1 MVKAR
6 IRHIALIFTL
16 LILGGITNEALA
28 DVTYII
34 LTKEFNVRNAAN
46 TDNYWPNIRLEA
58 LRYTS
63 TGTTVYLPDEFRSP
77 LAKNF
82 KYWRTP
88 TVNPNTKLYDD
99 TGTSPKVLQTKYDI
113 YTAVADELTEN
124 NSVPDGVTTIYVTY
138 DYDEDNT
145 ILKLDG
151 AHKYNITLNSGNK
164 LRYLCFNKNRNN
176 RPAAALATTVS
187 AEDLISDDFVQNVNG
202 FDGTKMVHYQFYLCG
217 EDPYNITIM
226 SAYEGDETYNEKLAV
241 EGTAY
246 KKPYKG
252 STIFAKLQNNN
263 NNDGTANM
271 WLSPDAHRHYNSTTD
286 ATSYNSWEGF
296 YRSDMNPIFNAVAV
310 LPKGSGYF
318 FVASKLNQ
326 NGTIYQPNASGYY
339 ATLSDDGKNPRMLF
353 KAIDVAIPM
362 EPDPVKTYTFNVKT
376 SFGNIISAT
385 AEWSDAYVDAE
396 ITTSHI
402 PESLR
407 RKYCSYV
414 GFYKDAAL
422 TQAITKFSDVP
433 ADGNIYVKYE
443 VSGAPFTAISPSASY
458 TTATWYELTD
468 AGSDQ
473 SSGKKL
479 KYDGSANFKNNGANA
494 VYDKLSEFAFVG
506 DPYELRVLYR
516 KGTEDN
522 SANRYVGGSST
533 LGVSSSEYVSN
544 NSNIT
549 YGIVYGKSYS
559 YEIENLATGTKTITF
574 NVSGLK
580 GDKKIKVTTGG
591 TDASQ
596 IASISPDH
604 STATAESSTTQTYT
618 VTIDANNGV
627 AKNMTITIQEYDTD
641 GTTPLGTASVITINQ
656 STGDYLWGWEIPADD
671 TDGSFLL
678 RQYDSSS
685 GTSKYWQWTTGS
697 AGNNITI
704 TTTSTRVKV
713 MELPKFT
720 YTYNVVDLAGNIA
733 IKAAVVQ
740 PIFTPIS
747 GYASIPADIRSPFL
761 ADETVTYYSSYSD
774 INGDG
779 KTDRRDWHY
788 AYSEE
793 VYTLSEQPMLTET
806 SATGNADIYVSYTTL
821 NLTSK
826 TIQLKY
832 TEEFNVK
839 LNGEYIYWDSETN
852 KILSKS
858 LAANADELATSAYLW
873 HLRGRDPYSMRIDNK
888 GYSENQF
895 TNPSDP
901 GTTGY
906 FYNPVGDGTY
916 TNGGSPE
923 TIANG
928 MFVRVKDGTWGN
940 DKELEFVNNR
950 GNASRFV
957 AMMGGYA
964 GVYEVLAAT
973 GTTALYHIGRVS
985 TAEAETKIYSTDTE
999 HGGYAHGADQLRFE
1013 LAGRTVITYT
1023 LIDKAKNELFTV
1035 TSTNPRLALPS
1046 EYQSPLVDTYYY
1058 YPTKAKALTDNH
1070 TNNINEITND
1080 TKEDNT
1086 TPGDDHVW
1094 VTYTVNDHV
1103 KFNTASNTKNN
1114 PYLLR
1119 FHNGKSYRL
1128 EDGNDKLTS
1137 YTDESSKIKAI
1148 YPYCN
1153 GDGNLNIYGQA
1164 MRDEQMNGGTS
1175 TRSRWQWFF
1184 ESANSD
1190 PYHVKIHS
1198 NNQITTPLGK
1208 DYTYFMTKAVH
1219 FNRASAGTYAV
1230 VTGATLPGVS
1240 DPATEYMILGTT
1252 GKYRLVTTYKVDCNN
1267 DGDINDDVDVR
1278 HTVTSFEQYWKT
1290 YNMVKQC
1297 VLGIDV
1303 NDDENYKDFFSENP
1317 EDYIMPSG
1325 LWSALKTKL
1334 GSGSGNLD
1342 INDSGDLNYVDGCS
1356 WHSYTAVA
1364 YAVRWNGYN
1373 TATTKSKVVEKLEHW
1388 FQTFDMG
1395 DGTFEIEEGFIPP
1408 VLVLLDRH
1416 GWEIMRKPIPMGSSD
1431 VEAEAK
1437 LEALKAF
1444 DSPMVKEY
1452 KFSKAATKASGCH
1465 KYTLKSSDDIGFTST
1480 SLGKL
1485 PPYVSGRDL
1494 FVTYTVKEEYARSYQ
1509 PDLKIASKFIVLQN
1523 HQFASDDNSGTS
1535 IDVTPAPSPLSDEII
1550 ADAGKEEA
1558 SKTFKQ
1564 GCLWYIQPNSDIDTE
1579 MGYPSTN
1586 DPPSYTDDDNGFDP
1600 YNVQLKNVST
1610 SKFFTIDMK
1619 KSILSGGVYT
1629 GDYDGGSLNVTLA
1642 TANDS
1647 PIESEE
1653 SYDHSTLKMT
1663 NQTFMAVKD
1672 VNGNMQLMPRFDHS
1686 HRINAFATLAD
1697 PSTHAAA
1704 EVDDVSPGE
1713 QTTFMVRPQVFNYK
1727 VIDNL
1732 GEVALCYQTGGE
1744 FYPSMP
1750 EHFKS
1755 PLATG
1760 FKFYFGNA
1768 VYTTAES
1775 TAEAWETALGS
1786 YKKTATSSGD
1796 MNGQIRDITAIGDY
1810 YFKVG
1815 SDTYTYTKV
1824 TVTNANTTSSSNG
1837 IYDDVK
1843 EGRDISGREITSS
1856 FAEAGVQTDADIFI
1870 RYDYNDTYDTDHQN
1884 ILQGQWLT
1892 MSLGENDVQATG
1904 TLSTA
1909 DGTGVCLY
1917 TGTKNAAEHKW
1928 QWKFLQSPMAPS
1940 SELYVAPDPYRVII
1954 SNREANYEAD
1964 PTASSPSKMATAIKI
1979 SDKNRF
1985 VILSHPS
1992 GDYALCAAGDGL
2004 TYSFLNGGSMTTP
2017 DAGTPKAASVDSEGS
2032 FTKTTN
2038 TISAGARIIF
2048 TEDVPH
2054 TYTYYIINNSSKLA
2068 ASDTQDN
2075 ATALSN
2081 EFKPVVPYNIQSPL
2095 INNDDYKFYA
2105 TAKINDNSTPAY
2117 PSDDTYTIDSDVER
2131 FIIDNLYGLFDDVVY
2146 VRYPAFSRDNTPYMV
2161 PNARNA
2167 TSLAPASVEVGSGSN
2182 EVAIDINGQLPYNI
2196 IWLSDNMMTSDG
2208 STISDGGCHELSG
2221 LTADKWHFT
2230 GSDPYAIKIKHDSG
2244 DKYVDG
2250 TSSLVDA
2257 GFAKSY
2263 MFLKREGYD
2272 YGVLAE
2278 TGNQSTM
2285 LTFSGS
2291 PATLTTTTSSPVKFI
2306 PFALSVHNLIYHLV
2320 IAKSCANQASPNTGE
2335 YIDIPYRTGDE
2346 DMYQTS
2352 GAWEGQVRRIYGSTQ
2367 RDLTST
2373 TTVTGDI
2380 YQLGETIYFQG
2391 ETTTGMTYC
2400 YDAGKVSLGD
2410 VLEVPSA
2417 LKRPNCRYY
2426 YYVQDI
2432 YDNYNEE
2439 YNASTGASMGGI
2451 DKRCETLN
2459 MTLNNKYKGL
2469 KMDDETPKLMSKSDL
2484 IGKTVVI
2491 NVTYSFDSGLPTNA
2505 GDGFVTDVTQNLWYT
2520 FETNEATPYLAH
2532 YTNAWGLQAMPGR
2545 DTRFTND
2552 YLWLPLGDPY
2562 GFKMYNRYIKKNSSK
2577 TGDDDTRM
2585 MTTESIG
2592 EDVNLK
2598 MLKPVDST
2606 PGEGEVLKG
2615 NEVYELLASNTAGYF
2630 RVHPVINNSGT
2641 QYFIRKAPTD
2651 NYAKLSTTATEWT
2664 FGLTPDLIQPYI
2676 DRIDYVGGL
2685 KSEVANSTDFGG
2697 DKHINVK
2704 ELTEALKNG
2713 TATAAQLMEL
2723 QSVVYDVNN
2732 IVEFESGYYRL
2743 HNQPGVSGINPVRY
2757 ASGYLHDIEK
2767 TQEVGFFQKTATNAS
2782 DVESKSNTLR
2792 NIGDYY
2798 FKVNDGTSYEKV
2810 TVTVAYDGE
2819 TNATHNASSHVA
2831 STEAAWLAAGGMPMH
2846 FYSKVGVTGTFA
2858 GDTNPLGSG
2867 NFTESYATRGEIPVP
2882 ATEYDPSSIFYMSGS
2897 VSTNKTI
2904 STTTMS
2910 TQGMNVN
2917 QNRMTTGAAQTFTM
2931 MDLGGA
2937 VFLIHDGSA
2946 PATRMYLNFDQT
2958 SNKYDIK
2965 YYHESPTDDAKW
2977 CLEPANTQGLKI
2989 ETHSGGDGYYYSTF
3003 CAPYDVTLPADD
3015 GSKTYNAYVCT
3026 AWDTEIIHPNKLP
3039 ACTVNEINYTE
3050 GKFVPAGTPVI
3061 IRTTDTSG
3069 NIKVTLPGTAS
3080 SAESCVFTGKYLE
3093 QLLAD
3098 PITAEDKVYTFGLP
3112 ITGYDLTIDAAE
3124 GFTNGEINNVVEG
3137 VHAYTGVG
3145 FYLNA
3150 TPNKEKNALSGEWT
3164 PNNRYVL
3171 HNKIYYRASS
3181 DPGAPAMTRGI
3192 DFIPVIFD
3200 DEKSIDDKE
3209 LMPDGSRQMTGDN
3222 CIYDLQG
3229 RKVVTMEQVQEGTW
3243 QGRLAPGIYILNGR
3257 KFQVR

>member
-1 MVKAR
+1 MEINTTMLTLK
-6 IRHIALIFTL
+6 RHIALILTL
-16 LILGGITNEALA
+16 LLLGGMANEAWA

-34 LTKEFNVRNAAN
+34 LTKPFSVKKAN
-46 TDNYWPNIRLEA
+46 GDAWSERTNIRLEA

-63 TGTTVYLPDEFRSP
+63 PGTTVYLPDAFRSP

-82 KYWRTP
+82 QYWRTP
-88 TVNPNTKLYDD
+88 TVTLNTKFYDD
-99 TGTSPKVLQTKYDI
+99 TDTSPKVLQTRYDI
-113 YTAVADELTEN
+113 YTAVADPLTEN
-124 NSVPDGVTTIYVTY
+124 DPVPDGVTTIYVTY

-151 AHKYNITLNSGNK
+151 EHKYNITLNSGNK

-176 RPAAALATTVS
+176 RPAAALASTVS
-187 AEDLISDDFVQNVNG
+187 ATDLISDDFVQNVNG

-226 SAYEGDETYNEKLAV
+226 TAYEGDGTYTETLAV
-241 EGTAY
+241 EKTAY
-246 KKPYKG
+246 KKPYRG

-271 WLSPDAHRHYNSTTD
+271 WLSPDAHRHYKSTTD
-286 ATSYNSWEGF
+286 ATVYDSWEGF
-296 YRSDMNPIFNAVAV
+296 YKSDMNPIFNAVAV
-310 LPKGSGYF
+310 LPKGTGYI

-362 EPDPVKTYTFNVKT
+362 EPDPITTYTFNVKT
-376 SFGNIISAT
+376 SFGNTISAT
-385 AEWSDAYVDAE
+385 AEWSDAYKDTE
-396 ITTSHI
+396 ITTSHM
-402 PESLR
+402 PENLK

-422 TQAITKFSDVP
+422 SQKITKFSDVP

-443 VSGAPFTAISPSASY
+443 VTGAPFTTISPSAGY

-468 AGSDQ
+468 AGSTQ
-473 SSGKKL
+473 ASGKKL
-479 KYDGSANFKNNGANA
+479 KWDSENTVFKNNGANA
-494 VYDKLSEFAFVG
+494 AYDKLSEFAFVG

-522 SANRYVGGSST
+522 SAKRYVGAST
-533 LGVSSSEYVSN
+533 VSAGTAFTVS
-544 NSNIT
+544 
-549 YGIVYGKSYS
+549 
-559 YEIENLATGTKTITF
+559 A
-574 NVSGLK
+574 
-580 GDKKIKVTTGG
+580 
-591 TDASQ
+591 
-596 IASISPDH
+596 
-604 STATAESSTTQTYT
+604 TAT
-618 VTIDANNGV
+618 
-627 AKNMTITIQEYDTD
+627 D
-641 GTTPLGTASVITINQ
+641 GYI
-656 STGDYLWGWEIPADD
+656 WEIPNDN

-678 RQYDSSS
+678 RQYGSSAS
-685 GTSKYWQWTTGS
+685 TPMYWQWTTGS

-704 TTTSTRVKV
+704 NTTNTRVKV
-713 MELPKFT
+713 MELPTFT
-720 YTYNVVDLAGNIA
+720 YTYNIVDLAGNIA
-733 IKAAVVQ
+733 IKATAEQ
-740 PIFTPIS
+740 TIFTPIS
-747 GYASIPADIRSPFL
+747 GYASIPSSVRSPFL
-761 ADETVTYYSSYSD
+761 ADETITYYDSYTD
-774 INGDG
+774 RNLDG
-779 KTDRRDWHY
+779 KINRLDWHNND
-788 AYSEE
+788 SEP
-793 VYTLSEQPMLTET
+793 SEQTAITET
-806 SATGNADIYVSYTTL
+806 PATEDADIYVSYTTTH
-821 NLTSK
+821 LTEK
-826 TIQLKY
+826 TIKLLY

-839 LNGEYIYWDSETN
+839 LNGEYIYWNSESGDDQN
-852 KILSKS
+852 KILSS
-858 LAANADELATSAYLW
+858 NLAANADELATSAYLW
-873 HLRGRDPYSMRIDNK
+873 HLRGRDPYAMRIDNK
-888 GYSENQF
+888 GYSEQQF
-895 TNPSDP
+895 GNPIST
-901 GTTGY
+901 TTGN
-906 FYNPVGDGTY
+906 FYNPNGTGALTGD
-916 TNGGSPE
+916 SPE

-928 MFVRVKDGTWGN
+928 MFVRVKDGIWGN
-940 DKELEFVNNR
+940 DKALEFVNTR
-950 GNASRFV
+950 DDASRFI

-985 TAEAETKIYSTDTE
+985 TTGAETKIYSNAT
-999 HGGYAHGADQLRFE
+999 YAHGSDQLRFE
-1013 LAGRTVITYT
+1013 LTGSTPTTYT

-1035 TSTNPRLALPS
+1035 TSKNPRLALPP

-1058 YPTKAKALTDNH
+1058 YPTKAKAITDNH

-1080 TKEDNT
+1080 TNESDGTPADN
-1086 TPGDDHVW
+1086 HVY
-1094 VTYTVNDHV
+1094 VTYTVNDNV
-1103 KFNTASNTKNN
+1103 KFNTNSSSKNN

-1119 FHNGKSYRL
+1119 FHNGKSYHL
-1128 EDGNDKLTS
+1128 EDGNDKLT
-1137 YTDESSKIKAI
+1137 TGDKIKAM

-1153 GDGNLNIYGQA
+1153 GDGNLNVYGED
-1164 MRDEQMNGGTS
+1164 MRDEQMEGGTS

-1208 DYTYFMTKAVH
+1208 DYTYLHTYAVH
-1219 FNRASAGTYAV
+1219 FNQDAAAGTTHI
-1230 VTGATLPGVS
+1230 VTGSTLPGVWK
-1240 DPATEYMILGTT
+1240 PATEYMVLGTA
-1252 GKYRLVTTYKVDCNN
+1252 GNYKLLTTDAVPIDLND
-1267 DGDINDDVDVR
+1267 DGDTEDEGESAGER
-1278 HTVTSFEQYWKT
+1278 QYVTSFEQYWKT
-1290 YNMVKQC
+1290 YNMLKQHL
-1297 VLGIDV
+1297 LGLEE
-1303 NDDENYKDFFSENP
+1303 DEFSEDP
-1317 EDYIMPSG
+1317 STFEMPG
-1325 LWSALKTKL
+1325 EKWPDLKTALTAK
-1334 GSGSGNLD
+1334 GV
-1342 INDSGDLNYVDGCS
+1342 NDSGDLNYVDGCS
-1356 WHSYTAVA
+1356 WHSYSIVA
-1364 YAVRWNGYN
+1364 SAVRWNGYN
-1373 TATTKSKVVEKLEHW
+1373 DKGKHNTKLVEELEHW
-1388 FQTFDMG
+1388 FQSFDMG
-1395 DGTFEIEEGFIPP
+1395 DGTFAIENGDIPP

-1431 VEAEAK
+1431 AEAETK
-1437 LEALKAF
+1437 LDALKVF

-1452 KFSKAATKASGCH
+1452 KFYSNATKASGCH
-1465 KYTLKSSDDIGFTST
+1465 KYSLRLNDDGSERDPIGFTST
-1480 SLGKL
+1480 SLGTL
-1485 PPYVSGRDL
+1485 PAYKSGRDL
-1494 FVTYTVKEEYARSYQ
+1494 FVTYTVKEEYDKSYTYNYE
-1509 PDLKIASKFIVLQN
+1509 DEAASTASAFIVLQN
-1523 HQFASDDNSGTS
+1523 HQYAKDASSTL
-1535 IDVTPAPSPLSDEII
+1535 TPTAAPSNISNEII
-1550 ADAGKEEA
+1550 SDAAKEEA

-1564 GCLWYIQPNSDIDTE
+1564 ECLWYIQPNLDIDDE
-1579 MGYPSTN
+1579 MGIPWAATPGNAAEPFTKEETREAYKDKT
-1586 DPPSYTDDDNGFDP
+1586 GFDP
-1600 YNVQLKNVST
+1600 YNLQLKNVST
-1610 SKFFTIDMK
+1610 GKFFTIDMK
-1619 KSILSGGVYT
+1619 ESILSGGVYT
-1629 GDYDGGSLNVTLA
+1629 GNYDDHTLNVSLA
-1642 TANDS
+1642 DKNTTPVVSVDK
-1647 PIESEE
+1647 E
-1653 SYDHSTLKMT
+1653 SYDHTKLKMT
-1663 NQTFMAVKD
+1663 NQTFMAVQD
-1672 VNGNMQLMPRFDHS
+1672 ANGNMQLMPRFDQS
-1686 HRINAFATLAD
+1686 HRINAFTTLAT
-1697 PSTHAAA
+1697 PLTHAVA
-1704 EVDDVSPGE
+1704 EVDDDSPGA
-1713 QTTFMVRPQVFNYK
+1713 QTTFMVRPQVFDYK
-1727 VIDNL
+1727 VIDNQ
-1732 GEVALCYQTGGE
+1732 GNVALRYKTGGE

-1755 PLATG
+1755 PLADN
-1760 FKFYFGNA
+1760 FKFY
-1768 VYTTAES
+1768 
-1775 TAEAWETALGS
+1775 
-1786 YKKTATSSGD
+1786 KTLTDGVA
-1796 MNGQIRDITAIGDY
+1796 
-1810 YFKVG
+1810 
-1815 SDTYTYTKV
+1815 SD
-1824 TVTNANTTSSSNG
+1824 
-1837 IYDDVK
+1837 
-1843 EGRDISGREITSS
+1843 EITSS
-1856 FAEAGVQTDADIFI
+1856 FAAAGITEDNADVYI

-1892 MSLGENDVQATG
+1892 MSLGGKDVQATG
-1904 TLSTA
+1904 ELSTD
-1909 DGTGVCLY
+1909 DGTGVSLY
-1917 TGTKNAAEHKW
+1917 TGTKDVSVNKW

-1954 SNREANYEAD
+1954 SNREANNDD
-1964 PTASSPSKMATAIKI
+1964 PTASPSKMATAIKVGSNDI
-1979 SDKNRF
+1979 F

-1992 GDYALCAAGDGL
+1992 GDYALCAAGDDL
-2004 TYSFLNGGSMTTP
+2004 TYSFLNGGSMTAS
-2017 DAGTPKAASVDSEGS
+2017 DAGTPVAASVESEGS
-2032 FTKTTN
+2032 FTKTSN
-2038 TISAGARIIF
+2038 TISADARIIF
-2048 TEDVPH
+2048 TEDVTH
-2054 TYTYYIINNSSKLA
+2054 TYTYYIINNSNKLA
-2068 ASDTQDN
+2068 ASETQDN

-2081 EFKPVVPYNIQSPL
+2081 EFKPVVPYDIQSPL
-2095 INNDDYKFYA
+2095 INNDDYLFYA
-2105 TAKINDNSTPAY
+2105 TAKINNNSTPED
-2117 PSDDTYTIDSDVER
+2117 PSDDTYTIDSDVEK
-2131 FIIDNLYGLFDDVVY
+2131 FIIDNLYGLFDDKIY
-2146 VRYPAFSRDNTPYMV
+2146 VRYPEFKRENTPYMV
-2161 PNARNA
+2161 PNARNDSSPVA
-2167 TSLAPASVEVGSGSN
+2167 VDSGSN
-2182 EVAIDINGQLPYNI
+2182 DVAIDINGNLPYNI
-2196 IWLSDNMMTSDG
+2196 IWLDDNMMRSTDG
-2208 STISDGGCHELSG
+2208 TNITDGGDNSYNLSG
-2221 LTADKWHFT
+2221 ETADKWHFT
-2230 GSDPYAIKIKHDSG
+2230 GNDPYAIKIKHDSG
-2244 DKYVDG
+2244 EMYVDG
-2250 TSSLVDA
+2250 DGSLNA
-2257 GFAKSY
+2257 TAKNY
-2263 MFLKREGYD
+2263 MLLKKDGYD
-2272 YGVLAE
+2272 YGVFAE
-2278 TGNQSTM
+2278 TGNQANM

-2291 PATLTTTTSSPVKFI
+2291 PKTLATTTSDPAKFI
-2306 PFALSVHNLIYHLV
+2306 PFALSVHHLIYHLT
-2320 IAKSCANQASPNTGE
+2320 IAKSCANHASPNTGE
-2335 YIDIPYRTGDE
+2335 SVDIPYRTGNE
-2346 DMYQTS
+2346 ETYQTS
-2352 GAWEGQVRRIYGSTQ
+2352 GAWEGQVTTIYGSTQ
-2367 RDLTST
+2367 RDLSST
-2373 TTVTGDI
+2373 TNVTGDT
-2380 YQLGETIYFQG
+2380 YQLGETIYFQDAS
-2391 ETTTGMTYC
+2391 TTEGKTYC

-2432 YDNYNEE
+2432 YDNYNEV
-2439 YNASTGASMGGI
+2439 YNASTGESTGGT

-2459 MTLNNKYKGL
+2459 TTLNNKYKGL
-2469 KMDDETPKLMSKSDL
+2469 KMDDETPVFIKKSDL
-2484 IGKTVVI
+2484 IGKTVVVNI
-2491 NVTYSFDSGLPTNA
+2491 TYSFDTGLPTNA
-2505 GDGFVTDVTQNLWYT
+2505 GDGFVTDVNQNTWYT

-2562 GFKMYNRYIKKNSSK
+2562 GFKMYNRYIKKNSLT
-2577 TGDDDTRM
+2577 TGDDNTRM

-2704 ELTEALKNG
+2704 ELIEALKNG

-2723 QSVVYDVNN
+2723 QSIVYDVNN

-2958 SNKYDIK
+2958 TDKYDLK

-2977 CLEPANTQGLKI
+2977 CIEPANKQGLLI

-3003 CAPYDVTLPADD
+3003 CAPYDVTLPTDA
-3015 GSKTYNAYVCT
+3015 GGMTYNAYVCT
-3026 AWDTEIIHPNKLP
+3026 AWNTENIHP
-3039 ACTVNEINYTE
+3039 TSI
-3050 GKFVPAGTPVI
+3050 GKTITAGTPAI

-3112 ITGYDLTIDAAE
+3112 ITGYNLTIEAAG
-3124 GFTNGEINNVVEG
+3124 GFTNGEVNNVLEG
-3137 VHAYTGVG
+3137 SEPAYTGVG

-3150 TPNKEKNALSGEWT
+3150 TKNKEKSATSGEWT

-3171 HNKIYYRASS
+3171 HNKAYYRAPAS
-3181 DPGAPAMTRGI
+3181 PPAPQLEGVQ
-3192 DFIPVIFD
+3192 FVPVIFD
-3200 DEKSIDDKE
+3200 GEEPGEEE
-3209 LMPDGSRQMTGDN
+3209 LQPDGSMQVVGDG

-3229 RKVVTMEQVQEGTW
+3229 RKVATQQEVQDGTW
-3243 QGRLAPGIYILNGR
+3243 RERLAPGIYILNGK
-3257 KFQVR
+3257 KFKK

>member
-1 MVKAR
+1 MLTLK
-6 IRHIALIFTL
+6 RHIALILTL
-16 LILGGITNEALA
+16 LLLGGMANEAWA

-34 LTKEFNVRNAAN
+34 LTKPFNVKRADGTEWYRENV
-46 TDNYWPNIRLEA
+46 RLEA

-63 TGTTVYLPDEFRSP
+63 PGTTVYLPDAFRSP

-82 KYWRTP
+82 RYWRTP
-88 TVNPNTKLYDD
+88 TITSNTKFYDD
-99 TGTSPKVLQTKYDI
+99 TGTSPKVLQTRYDI
-113 YTAVADELTEN
+113 YTAVADPLTEN
-124 NSVPDGVTTIYVTY
+124 DPVPDGVTTIYVTY

-151 AHKYNITLNSGNK
+151 AHKYNIALSSGSSM
-164 LRYLCFNKNRNN
+164 RYLCFNKNRNN

-187 AEDLISDDFVQNVNG
+187 AEDLISDDFVSNVNG
-202 FDGTKMVHYQFYLCG
+202 FDGTKSVHYQFYLCG
-217 EDPYNITIM
+217 EDPYNITIKT
-226 SAYEGDETYNEKLAV
+226 AYEGNLTYNEEIGAEKDQDKK
-241 EGTAY
+241 Y
-246 KKPYKG
+246 KKPFKG
-252 STIFAKLQNNN
+252 STIFAKLQSNN

-271 WLSPDAHRHYNSTTD
+271 WLAPDAHRHYNSKTD
-286 ATSYNSWEGF
+286 ENSYDAWEGF
-296 YRSDMNPIFNAVAV
+296 YRSDMDPIFNAVAV
-310 LPKGSGYF
+310 LPKGTGYF

-326 NGTIYQPNASGYY
+326 NGKIYQPNASGYY
-339 ATLSDDGKNPRMLF
+339 ATLTADGKNPRMIF

-362 EPDPVKTYTFNVKT
+362 EPDPITTYTFNVKT
-376 SFGNIISAT
+376 SFGNTISAT
-385 AEWSDAYVDAE
+385 AEWSDAYKDTE
-396 ITTSHI
+396 ITTSHM
-402 PESLR
+402 PENLK

-422 TQAITKFSDVP
+422 SQKITKFSDVP

-443 VSGAPFTAISPSASY
+443 VTGAPFTTISPSAGY

-468 AGSDQ
+468 AGSTQ
-473 SSGKKL
+473 ASGKKL
-479 KYDGSANFKNNGANA
+479 KWDSENTVFKNNGANA
-494 VYDKLSEFAFVG
+494 AYDKLSEFAFVG

-516 KGTEDN
+516 DATET
-522 SANRYVGGSST
+522 AKAKRYVSGT
-533 LGVSSSEYVSN
+533 TNLGVSASDYSTGSTDL
-544 NSNIT
+544 T
-549 YGIVYGKSYS
+549 YGTSYT
-559 YEIENLATGTKTITF
+559 YNTENLASGKKTITF
-574 NVSGLK
+574 KISGLT
-580 GDKKIKVTTGG
+580 GDKKIKVMKGG
-591 TDASQ
+591 TDGEAQ
-596 IASISPDH
+596 VD
-604 STATAESSTTQTYT
+604 SSTPTLNT
-618 VTIDANNGV
+618 VTDEKSTTETITVTLNANAGV
-627 AKNMTITIQEYDTD
+627 AKTMTITIQEYDTD
-641 GTTPLGTASVITINQ
+641 GETTIGTSTVVTINQ
-656 STGDYLWGWEIPADD
+656 AAEAWSWDIPDD
-671 TDGSFLL
+671 NTDGSFEL
-678 RQYDSSS
+678 RQFGTDSKS
-685 GTSKYWQWTTGS
+685 TTERFWQWTTGS

-747 GYASIPADIRSPFL
+747 GYASIPSSVRSPFL
-761 ADETVTYYSSYSD
+761 ADETITYYDSYTD
-774 INGDG
+774 RNLDG
-779 KTDRRDWHY
+779 KINRLDWHNDD
-788 AYSEE
+788 SGP
-793 VYTLSEQPMLTET
+793 SEQTAITET
-806 SATGNADIYVSYTTL
+806 PATEDADIYVSYTTTH
-821 NLTSK
+821 LTEK
-826 TIQLKY
+826 TIKLLY

-839 LNGEYIYWDSETN
+839 LNGEYIYWNSESGSDQN
-852 KILSKS
+852 KILSKN
-858 LAANADELATSAYLW
+858 LAANAGELATSAYLW

-895 TNPSDP
+895 GNPITT
-901 GTTGY
+901 TTGN
-906 FYNPVGDGTY
+906 FYDP
-916 TNGGSPE
+916 NGSGALTSGSPE

-928 MFVRVKDGTWGN
+928 MFVRVEDGTWEDNKALG
-940 DKELEFVNNR
+940 FVNNR
-950 GNASRFV
+950 DNGSRFI
-957 AMMGGYA
+957 AMMGGYT

-973 GTTALYHIGRVS
+973 GTTELYHIGRVS
-985 TAEAETKIYSTDTE
+985 TTGAETKIYSTDTE

-1013 LAGRTVITYT
+1013 LTGSTVTTYT

-1035 TSTNPRLALPS
+1035 ESKNPRLALPP

-1058 YPTKAKALTDNH
+1058 YPTKAKAITDNH
-1070 TNNINEITND
+1070 SDNINEITND
-1080 TKEDNT
+1080 TDESGGTPADN
-1086 TPGDDHVW
+1086 HVW
-1094 VTYTVNDHV
+1094 VTYTINDNV
-1103 KFNTASNTKNN
+1103 KFNTNSSSKNN

-1119 FHNGKSYRL
+1119 FHNGKSYHL
-1128 EDGNDKLTS
+1128 EDGNDKLT
-1137 YTDESSKIKAI
+1137 TGDKIKAM

-1153 GDGNLNIYGQA
+1153 GDGNLNVYGED
-1164 MRDEQMNGGTS
+1164 MRDEQMEGGTS

-1208 DYTYFMTKAVH
+1208 DYTYLHTYAVH
-1219 FNRASAGTYAV
+1219 FNQDAAAGTTHI
-1230 VTGATLPGVS
+1230 VTGSTLPGVWK
-1240 DPATEYMILGTT
+1240 PATEYMVLGTA
-1252 GKYRLVTTYKVDCNN
+1252 GNYKLLTTDAVPIDLND
-1267 DGDINDDVDVR
+1267 DGDTEDEGESAGER
-1278 HTVTSFEQYWKT
+1278 QYVTSFEQYWKT
-1290 YNMVKQC
+1290 YNMLKQHL
-1297 VLGIDV
+1297 LGLEE
-1303 NDDENYKDFFSENP
+1303 DEFSEDP
-1317 EDYIMPSG
+1317 STFEMPG
-1325 LWSALKTKL
+1325 EKWPDLKTALTAK
-1334 GSGSGNLD
+1334 GV
-1342 INDSGDLNYVDGCS
+1342 NDSGDLNYVDGCS
-1356 WHSYTAVA
+1356 WHSYSIVA
-1364 YAVRWNGYN
+1364 SAVRWNGYN
-1373 TATTKSKVVEKLEHW
+1373 DKGKHNTKLVEELEHW
-1388 FQTFDMG
+1388 FQSFDMG
-1395 DGTFEIEEGFIPP
+1395 DGTFAIENGDIPP

-1431 VEAEAK
+1431 AEAETK
-1437 LEALKAF
+1437 LDALKVF

-1452 KFSKAATKASGCH
+1452 KFYSNATKASGCH
-1465 KYTLKSSDDIGFTST
+1465 KYSLRLNDDGSERDPIGFTST
-1480 SLGKL
+1480 SLGTL
-1485 PPYVSGRDL
+1485 PAYKSGRDL

-1509 PDLKIASKFIVLQN
+1509 PDLKKASKFIVLQN
-1523 HQFASDDNSGTS
+1523 HQFASDDGSGTS
-1535 IDVTPAPSPLSDEII
+1535 IDVTTMSSPLSDEII

-1558 SKTFKQ
+1558 SKTFNQ
-1564 GCLWYIQPNSDIDTE
+1564 ECLWYVQPNSDIDTE

-1586 DPPSYTDDDNGFDP
+1586 DTPSYTDDDNGFDP

-1629 GDYDGGSLNVTLA
+1629 GDYTGGSLNVILA
-1642 TANDS
+1642 AANES

-1663 NQTFMAVKD
+1663 NQTFMAVQD

-1704 EVDDVSPGE
+1704 EVDDASPGE

-1755 PLATG
+1755 PLATD

-1768 VYTTAES
+1768 VYTTTES
-1775 TAEAWETALGS
+1775 TAEDWEAAYGS
-1786 YKKTATSSGD
+1786 YQKTATSSGD
-1796 MNGQIRDITAIGDY
+1796 MNGKIRDITTIGDY
-1810 YFKVG
+1810 FFKVG
-1815 SDTYTYTKV
+1815 TDPYTYTKV
-1824 TVTNANTTSSSNG
+1824 TVTNANTTTSSNG

-1870 RYDYNDTYDTDHQN
+1870 RYDYNDTYDTDNQN

-1892 MSLGENDVQATG
+1892 MSLDGKDVQATG

-1909 DGTGVCLY
+1909 DGTGVSLY
-1917 TGTKNAAEHKW
+1917 TGTKPTEESEPKLSESKQW
-1928 QWKFLQSPMAPS
+1928 QWKFLQSPMAS
-1940 SELYVAPDPYRVII
+1940 TSELYVAPDPYRVII

-1979 SDKNRF
+1979 SDKDRF

-1992 GDYALCAAGDGL
+1992 GDYALCAAGDDL
-2004 TYSFLNGGSMTTP
+2004 TYSFLNGEDMTTP
-2017 DAGTPKAASVDSEGS
+2017 DAGTPVAASVESEGG
-2032 FTKTTN
+2032 FTKTSN

-2048 TEDVPH
+2048 TEDVTH
-2054 TYTYYIINNSSKLA
+2054 TYTYYIINNSNKLA
-2068 ASDTQDN
+2068 ASETQDN

-2081 EFKPVVPYNIQSPL
+2081 EFKPVVPYDIQSPL
-2095 INNDDYKFYA
+2095 INNDDYLFYA
-2105 TAKINDNSTPAY
+2105 TAKTNNNSTPED
-2117 PSDDTYTIDSDVER
+2117 PSDDTYTIDSDVEK
-2131 FIIDNLYGLFDDVVY
+2131 FIIDNLYGLFDDKIY
-2146 VRYPAFSRDNTPYMV
+2146 VRYPEFKRENTPYMV

-2167 TSLAPASVEVGSGSN
+2167 TSPAPANVEVDSGSN
-2182 EVAIDINGQLPYNI
+2182 DVAIDINGNLPYNI
-2196 IWLSDNMMTSDG
+2196 IWLSDNMMTSSDG
-2208 STISDGGCHELSG
+2208 SAISDGGCHNLSG
-2221 LTADKWHFT
+2221 ETADKWHFT
-2230 GSDPYAIKIKHDSG
+2230 GNDPYAIKIKHDSG
-2244 DKYVDG
+2244 EMYVDG
-2250 TSSLVDA
+2250 DGSLNA
-2257 GFAKSY
+2257 TAKNY
-2263 MFLKREGYD
+2263 MLLKKDGYD
-2272 YGVLAE
+2272 YGVFAE
-2278 TGNQSTM
+2278 TGNQANM

-2291 PATLTTTTSSPVKFI
+2291 PKTLATTTSDPAKFI
-2306 PFALSVHNLIYHLV
+2306 PFALSVHHLIYHLT
-2320 IAKSCANQASPNTGE
+2320 IAKSCANHASPNTGE
-2335 YIDIPYRTGDE
+2335 SVDIPYRTGNE
-2346 DMYQTS
+2346 ETYQTS
-2352 GAWEGQVRRIYGSTQ
+2352 GAWEGQVTTIYGSTQ
-2367 RDLTST
+2367 RDLSST
-2373 TTVTGDI
+2373 TNVTGDT
-2380 YQLGETIYFQG
+2380 YQLGETIYFQDAS
-2391 ETTTGMTYC
+2391 TTEGKTYC

-2432 YDNYNEE
+2432 YDNYNEV
-2439 YNASTGASMGGI
+2439 YNASTGESTGGT

-2459 MTLNNKYKGL
+2459 TTLNNKYKGL
-2469 KMDDETPKLMSKSDL
+2469 KMDDETPVFIKKSDL
-2484 IGKTVVI
+2484 IGKTVVVNI
-2491 NVTYSFDSGLPTNA
+2491 TYSFDTGLPTNA
-2505 GDGFVTDVTQNLWYT
+2505 GDGFVTDVNQNTWYT

-2562 GFKMYNRYIKKNSSK
+2562 GFKMYNRYIKKNSLT
-2577 TGDDDTRM
+2577 TGDDNTRM

-2704 ELTEALKNG
+2704 ELIEALKNG

-2723 QSVVYDVNN
+2723 QSIVYDVNN

-2958 SNKYDIK
+2958 TDKYDLK

-2977 CLEPANTQGLKI
+2977 CIEPANKQGLLI

-3015 GSKTYNAYVCT
+3015 GGKTYNAYVCT
-3026 AWDTEIIHPNKLP
+3026 EWHEQAIHP
-3039 ACTVNEINYTE
+3039 TSI
-3050 GKFVPAGTPVI
+3050 GKTITAGTPAI
-3061 IRTTDTSG
+3061 IRTKDTSG
-3069 NIKVTLPGTAS
+3069 SVKVTLPGTAS
-3080 SAESCVFTGKYLE
+3080 SATSCVFTGKYLE
-3093 QLLAD
+3093 QLLAT
-3098 PITAEDKVYTFGLP
+3098 PITAGDKVFTFGLP
-3112 ITGYDLTIDAAE
+3112 ITGYNLTIEAAG
-3124 GFTNGEINNVVEG
+3124 GFTNGEVNNVLEG
-3137 VHAYTGVG
+3137 SEPAYTGVG

-3150 TPNKEKNALSGEWT
+3150 TKNKEKSATSGEWT

-3171 HNKIYYRASS
+3171 HNKIYYRAGSS
-3181 DPGAPAMTRGI
+3181 GASAPQLEGVQ
-3192 DFIPVIFD
+3192 FVPVIFD
-3200 DEKSIDDKE
+3200 DEEPGEEE
-3209 LMPDGSRQMTGDN
+3209 LQPDGSVQVIGDG
-3222 CIYDLQG
+3222 CIYDLLG
-3229 RKVVTMEQVQEGTW
+3229 RKVATREQVEDGTW
-3243 QGRLAPGIYILNGR
+3243 RERLAPGIYILNGK
-3257 KFQVR
+3257 KFKK

>member
-1 MVKAR
+1 M
-6 IRHIALIFTL
+6 L
-16 LILGGITNEALA
+16 LLGGITNEAWA

-34 LTKEFNVRNAAN
+34 LTKPFNVRNAAN
-46 TDNYWPNIRLEA
+46 NADYRTNIRLEA

-63 TGTTVYLPDEFRSP
+63 TGTTVYLPDAFRSP

-82 KYWRTP
+82 KYWRTA
-88 TVNPNTKLYDD
+88 TVNANTKLYDD
-99 TGTSPKVLQTKYDI
+99 TGTNPKVLQTRYDI
-113 YTAVADELTEN
+113 YTAVTDGLTEN
-124 NSVPDGVTTIYVTY
+124 DPVPDGVTTIYVTY
-138 DYDEDNT
+138 DYNEDNT

-151 AHKYNITLNSGNK
+151 EHKYNITLNSGNK

-176 RPAAALATTVS
+176 RPAAALASTVS
-187 AEDLISDDFVQNVNG
+187 ATDLISDDFVQNVNG

-217 EDPYNITIM
+217 KDPYNITIM
-226 SAYEGDETYNEKLAV
+226 TAYEGDGTYNEQLAV
-241 EGTAY
+241 EKTAY
-246 KKPYKG
+246 KKPYRG
-252 STIFAKLQNNN
+252 STIFAKLQSTN

-271 WLSPDAHRHYNSTTD
+271 WLSPDAHRHYKSTTD
-286 ATSYNSWEGF
+286 ATVYDSWEGF
-296 YRSDMNPIFNAVAV
+296 YKSDMNPIFNAVAV
-310 LPKGSGYF
+310 LPKGTGYI

-362 EPDPVKTYTFNVKT
+362 EPDPVTTYTFNVKT
-376 SFGNIISAT
+376 AFGNTIQAT
-385 AEWSDAYVDAE
+385 AEWSDAYKESE

-402 PESLR
+402 PESLK

-468 AGSDQ
+468 AGSTQ
-473 SSGKKL
+473 ASGKKL
-479 KYDGSANFKNNGANA
+479 KWDSENTVFKNNGANA

-596 IASISPDH
+596 IESISPNH

-627 AKNMTITIQEYDTD
+627 AKNMTITIQEYGTD

-685 GTSKYWQWTTGS
+685 GTSKYWQWTTAS
-697 AGNNITI
+697 SGNNVNI

-733 IKAAVVQ
+733 IKATVEQ
-740 PIFTPIS
+740 TIFTPIS

-761 ADETVTYYSSYSD
+761 ADEAVTYYSSYSD
-774 INGDG
+774 INGDK

-788 AYSEE
+788 AYSE
-793 VYTLSEQPMLTET
+793 VYTPSEQPTLTET
-806 SATGNADIYVSYTTL
+806 PGTGDADIFVSYTTTH
-821 NLTSK
+821 LTEK
-826 TIQLKY
+826 TIKLLY

-839 LNGEYIYWDSETN
+839 LNGEYIYWNSESGSDQN
-852 KILSKS
+852 KILSKN
-858 LAANADELATSAYLW
+858 LAANAGELATSAYLW
-873 HLRGRDPYSMRIDNK
+873 HLRGRDPYAMRIDNK

-928 MFVRVKDGTWGN
+928 MFVRVKDGMWGN

-957 AMMGGYA
+957 AMMGGYT

-973 GTTALYHIGRVS
+973 GTTELYHIGRVS
-985 TAEAETKIYSTDTE
+985 TTGAETKIYSTDTE

-1013 LAGRTVITYT
+1013 LTGSTVTTYT

-1035 TSTNPRLALPS
+1035 ESKNPRLALPS

-1058 YPTKAKALTDNH
+1058 YPTKAKAITDNH

-1080 TKEDNT
+1080 TNESDGTPADN
-1086 TPGDDHVW
+1086 HVW
-1094 VTYTVNDHV
+1094 VTYTINDNV
-1103 KFNTASNTKNN
+1103 KFNTNSSTKNN

-1119 FHNGKSYRL
+1119 FHNGKSYHL
-1128 EDGNDKLTS
+1128 EDGNDKLT
-1137 YTDESSKIKAI
+1137 TGDKIKAM

-1153 GDGNLNIYGQA
+1153 GDGNLNVYGEA
-1164 MRDEQMNGGTS
+1164 MRDEQMDGGTS

-1208 DYTYFMTKAVH
+1208 DYVYLHTHAVH
-1219 FNRASAGTYAV
+1219 FNQDEDASTTHI
-1230 VTGATLPGVS
+1230 VTGSTLPGVWKA
-1240 DPATEYMILGTT
+1240 ATEYMVLGTA
-1252 GKYRLVTTYKVDCNN
+1252 GNYKLMTTYPVDVNN
-1267 DGDINDDVDVR
+1267 DGDNTDEGIDIRTN
-1278 HTVTSFEQYWKT
+1278 VTSFEQYWKT
-1290 YNMVKQC
+1290 YNMIKQHL
-1297 VLGIDV
+1297 LGLNHDDPDKEPY
-1303 NDDENYKDFFSENP
+1303 DDEFSEDP
-1317 EDYIMPSG
+1317 TTFVMPSEK
-1325 LWSALKTKL
+1325 WSDLKEALTAK
-1334 GSGSGNLD
+1334 GV
-1342 INDSGDLNYVDGCS
+1342 NDSGDLNYVDGWS
-1356 WHSYTAVA
+1356 WHSYDAIA
-1364 YAVRWNGYN
+1364 NAVRWNGYN
-1373 TATTKSKVVEKLEHW
+1373 DKENGHKTKKVEELEHW
-1388 FQTFDMG
+1388 FQSFDMG
-1395 DGTFEIEEGFIPP
+1395 DGTFAIENGEIPP

-1416 GWEIMRKPIPMGSSD
+1416 GWEIMRKPIPTGSSD
-1431 VEAEAK
+1431 PEAEAK
-1437 LEALKAF
+1437 LADLKVF

-1452 KFSKAATKASGCH
+1452 KFYSNANKVSNCH
-1465 KYTLKSSDDIGFTST
+1465 KFHLRMQNDAERDPIKVGGVQFTST
-1480 SLGKL
+1480 SLGTL
-1485 PPYVSGRDL
+1485 PPYVADRDL
-1494 FVTYTVKEEYARSYQ
+1494 FVIYTVKEEYEKSYRYNLTYTGDKDTGYTITSETGT
-1509 PDLKIASKFIVLQN
+1509 PSAFIVLQN
-1523 HQFASDDNSGTS
+1523 HMYASDDGSGTS
-1535 IDVTPAPSPLSDEII
+1535 IDVTTAPSPLSDEII
-1550 ADAGKEEA
+1550 ADASKEEA

-1564 GCLWYIQPNSDIDTE
+1564 KCLWYLQPNLDIDDE
-1579 MGYPSTN
+1579 MGIPWPWRDAG
-1586 DPPSYTDDDNGFDP
+1586 DPDKYYEIAETKVLYKDKTGFDP
-1600 YNVQLKNVST
+1600 YNLQLKNVST
-1610 SKFFTIDMK
+1610 DKFFTTHMTR
-1619 KSILSGGVYT
+1619 SVLNSGAYTGVYT
-1629 GDYDGGSLNVTLA
+1629 GEGGSTNVTLSA
-1642 TANDS
+1642 TTTPVSS
-1647 PIESEE
+1647 PE

-1663 NQTFMAVKD
+1663 NQTFMAVQD
-1672 VNGNMQLMPRFDHS
+1672 ENGNMQLMPRFDHS

-1697 PSTHAAA
+1697 PLTNAKADI
-1704 EVDDVSPGE
+1704 DDETPGA
-1713 QTTFMVRPQVFNYK
+1713 QTTFMVRPQVFDYK
-1727 VIDNL
+1727 VIDNQ
-1732 GEVALCYQTGGE
+1732 GNVALRYKTGGE

-1755 PLATG
+1755 PLADN
-1760 FKFYFGNA
+1760 FKFY
-1768 VYTTAES
+1768 
-1775 TAEAWETALGS
+1775 
-1786 YKKTATSSGD
+1786 KTLTDGVA
-1796 MNGQIRDITAIGDY
+1796 
-1810 YFKVG
+1810 
-1815 SDTYTYTKV
+1815 SD
-1824 TVTNANTTSSSNG
+1824 
-1837 IYDDVK
+1837 
-1843 EGRDISGREITSS
+1843 EITSS
-1856 FAEAGVQTDADIFI
+1856 FAAAGITEDNADIFI
-1870 RYDYNDTYDTDHQN
+1870 RYDYNDTYDTDNQN

-1892 MSLGENDVQATG
+1892 MSLGAKDVQATG
-1904 TLSTA
+1904 TLNTA
-1909 DGTGVCLY
+1909 DGTGVSFY
-1917 TGTKNAAEHKW
+1917 TGSKDAAVNKW
-1928 QWKFLQSPMAPS
+1928 QWKFLQSPMASS

-1954 SNREANYEAD
+1954 SNREANNDD
-1964 PTASSPSKMATAIKI
+1964 PTASPSKMATAIKV
-1979 SDKNRF
+1979 SGKDKF

-1992 GDYALCAAGDGL
+1992 GDYALCAAGDDL
-2004 TYSFLNGGSMTTP
+2004 TYSFLNGGSMTAS
-2017 DAGTPKAASVDSEGS
+2017 DAEPPIAATVEPEGS
-2032 FTKTTN
+2032 FTKTSN

-2048 TEDVPH
+2048 TEDVTH
-2054 TYTYYIINNSSKLA
+2054 TYTYYIINNSNKLA
-2068 ASDTQDN
+2068 ASETQDN

-2081 EFKPVVPYNIQSPL
+2081 EFKPVVPYDIQSPL
-2095 INNDDYKFYA
+2095 INNDDYLFYA
-2105 TAKINDNSTPAY
+2105 TAKINNNSTPED
-2117 PSDDTYTIDSDVER
+2117 PSDDTYTINSVVEK
-2131 FIIDNLYGLFDDVVY
+2131 FIIDNLYGLFDDKIY
-2146 VRYPAFSRDNTPYMV
+2146 VRYPEFKRENTPYMV

-2167 TSLAPASVEVGSGSN
+2167 TSPTPASVEVDPGSN
-2182 EVAIDINGQLPYNI
+2182 DVAIDINGNLPYNI
-2196 IWLSDNMMTSDG
+2196 IWLSDNMMTSSDG
-2208 STISDGGCHELSG
+2208 SAISDGGCHNLSG
-2221 LTADKWHFT
+2221 ETADKWHFT
-2230 GSDPYAIKIKHDSG
+2230 GNDPYAIKIKHDSG
-2244 DKYVDG
+2244 EMYVDG
-2250 TSSLVDA
+2250 DGSLNA
-2257 GFAKSY
+2257 TAKNY
-2263 MFLKREGYD
+2263 MLLKKDGYD
-2272 YGVLAE
+2272 YGVFAE
-2278 TGNQSTM
+2278 TGNQTSM

-2291 PATLTTTTSSPVKFI
+2291 PKTLTTVTSNPAKFI
-2306 PFALSVHNLIYHLV
+2306 PFALSVHHLIYRL
-2320 IAKSCANQASPNTGE
+2320 IITKSCANHASPKEGE
-2335 YIDIPYRTGDE
+2335 SVNIPYRTGNE
-2346 DMYQTS
+2346 ETYQTS
-2352 GAWEGQVRRIYGSTQ
+2352 GSWTDQVTTIYGSTQ
-2367 RDLTST
+2367 RDLSST
-2373 TTVTGDI
+2373 TTVTGDT
-2380 YQLGETIYFQG
+2380 YQLGSTIYFYDG
-2391 ETTTGMTYC
+2391 SATEGKTYC

-2410 VLEVPSA
+2410 VLEVPSE

-2439 YNASTGASMGGI
+2439 YNASTGEITGGT

-2459 MTLNNKYKGL
+2459 TTLNNKYKGL
-2469 KMDDETPKLMSKSDL
+2469 KMDDETPVFIKKSDL
-2484 IGKTVVI
+2484 IGKTVVVNI
-2491 NVTYSFDSGLPTNA
+2491 TYSFDTGLPTNA
-2505 GDGFVTDVTQNLWYT
+2505 GEGFVTDVNQNTWYT

-2545 DTRFTND
+2545 DTRYTND

-2562 GFKMYNRYIKKNSSK
+2562 GFKMYNRYIKKNSST
-2577 TGDDDTRM
+2577 TGDDDSRM
-2585 MTTESIG
+2585 MTTDNETFDS
-2592 EDVNLK
+2592 EDVTGHENLK

-2630 RVHPVINNSGT
+2630 RVHPVINNTGT
-2641 QYFIRKAPTD
+2641 QYFIRKDPSD
-2651 NYAKLSTTATEWT
+2651 DFAKLSTTATEWR

-2685 KSEVANSTDFGG
+2685 KSEVANSTDFVIGE
-2697 DKHINVK
+2697 KHINVK
-2704 ELTEALKNG
+2704 ELITALKNG

-2723 QSVVYDVNN
+2723 QSIVYDVNN

-2767 TQEVGFFQKTATNAS
+2767 TQEVGFFQKTAADAAS
-2782 DVESKSNTLR
+2782 VVSQSNTLR

-2798 FKVNDGTSYEKV
+2798 FKVNGGASYEKV

-2819 TNATHNASSHVA
+2819 TYTHNASSHVA
-2831 STEAAWLAAGGMPMH
+2831 SSESAWLAAGGMPMH
-2846 FYSKVGVTGTFA
+2846 FYGKTGATSTF
-2858 GDTNPLGSG
+2858 GGENNPLSSG
-2867 NFTESYATRGEIPVP
+2867 FTESHATRGDIPVP
-2882 ATEYDPSSIFYMSGS
+2882 ATEYDPSSIFYINGS

-2904 STTTMS
+2904 STATLS
-2910 TQGMNVN
+2910 TQGLNVKE
-2917 QNRMTTGAAQTFTM
+2917 NRMTTSTGQTFTL
-2931 MDLGGA
+2931 MDLGSG

-2946 PATRMYLNFDQT
+2946 PATRMYFNFDQT
-2958 SNKYDIK
+2958 LNKYDIK
-2965 YYHESPTDDAKW
+2965 YYHESPTDDSKW
-2977 CLEPANTQGLKI
+2977 CLEPANKQGLLI

-3003 CAPYDVTLPADD
+3003 CAPYDVTLPDD
-3015 GSKTYNAYVCT
+3015 AGGKTYNAYVCT
-3026 AWDTEIIHPNKLP
+3026 AWNTESIHP
-3039 ACTVNEINYTE
+3039 TSI
-3050 GKFVPAGTPVI
+3050 GKTILKGTPVI

-3069 NIKVTLPGTAS
+3069 NVKVTLPGTAS
-3080 SAESCVFTGKYLE
+3080 SAASCVFTGPYLE
-3093 QLLAD
+3093 QLLGT

-3112 ITGYDLTIDAAE
+3112 ITGYNLTIEDAG
-3124 GFTNGEINNVVEG
+3124 GFTNGEVNNVLEG
-3137 VHAYTGVG
+3137 SEPAYTGVG

-3150 TPNKEKNALSGEWT
+3150 TKNKEKSATSGEWT

-3171 HNKIYYRASS
+3171 HNKIYYRASGGGV
-3181 DPGAPAMTRGI
+3181 GAPQMSPE
-3192 DFIPVIFD
+3192 FVPVIFD
-3200 DEKSIDDKE
+3200 DEEEQEEE
-3209 LMPDGSRQMTGDN
+3209 LTPNGTREIVGDG
-3222 CIYDLQG
+3222 CVYDLMG
-3229 RKVVTMEQVQEGTW
+3229 RKVATREQVEDGSWKQRVAT
-3243 QGRLAPGIYILNGR
+3243 GIYIINGKKIR
-3257 KFQVR
+3257 R

>member
-1 MVKAR
+1 MVKR
-6 IRHIALIFTL
+6 YVRHIALILTL
-16 LILGGITNEALA
+16 LLLGGMVNEAWA

-34 LTKEFNVRNAAN
+34 LTKPFNVKKADGTEWYRENV
-46 TDNYWPNIRLEA
+46 RLEA

-63 TGTTVYLPDEFRSP
+63 PGTTVYLPDAFRSP

-82 KYWRTP
+82 RYWRTP
-88 TVNPNTKLYDD
+88 TVTLNTKFYDD
-99 TGTSPKVLQTKYDI
+99 TGTSPKVLQTRYDI
-113 YTAVADELTEN
+113 YTAVADPLIEN
-124 NSVPDGVTTIYVTY
+124 DPVPDGVTTIYVTY

-151 AHKYNITLNSGNK
+151 AHKYNIALGSGNSM
-164 LRYLCFNKNRNN
+164 RYLCFNKNRNN

-187 AEDLISDDFVQNVNG
+187 AEDLISDDFVSNVNG
-202 FDGTKMVHYQFYLCG
+202 FDGTKSVHYQFYLCG

-226 SAYEGDETYNEKLAV
+226 TAYEGNLTYNEEIGV
-241 EGTAY
+241 EKDQDKKY
-246 KKPYKG
+246 KKPFKG
-252 STIFAKLQNNN
+252 STIFAKLQSNN

-271 WLSPDAHRHYNSTTD
+271 WLAPDAHRHYKSKTNENEYD
-286 ATSYNSWEGF
+286 SWEGF
-296 YRSDMNPIFNAVAV
+296 YRSDMDPIFNAVAV
-310 LPKGSGYF
+310 LPKGTGYF

-326 NGTIYQPNASGYY
+326 NGKIYQPNASGYY
-339 ATLSDDGKNPRMLF
+339 ATLTADGKNPRMIF

-362 EPDPVKTYTFNVKT
+362 EPDPITTYTFNVKT
-376 SFGNIISAT
+376 SFGNTISAT
-385 AEWSDAYVDAE
+385 SEWSDAYKDTE
-396 ITTSHI
+396 ITTSHM
-402 PESLR
+402 PESLK

-422 TQAITKFSDVP
+422 SQKITKFSDVP
-433 ADGNIYVKYE
+433 AEGNIYVKYE
-443 VSGAPFTAISPSASY
+443 VSGAPFTAISPSAGY

-468 AGSDQ
+468 AGSTQ
-473 SSGKKL
+473 ASGKKL
-479 KYDGSANFKNNGANA
+479 KWDSENTVFKNNGANA

-516 KGTEDN
+516 DATET
-522 SANRYVGGSST
+522 AKAKRYVSGAT
-533 LGVSSSEYVSN
+533 NLGVSASDYTTSSTDF
-544 NSNIT
+544 T
-549 YGIVYGKSYS
+549 YGTSYT
-559 YEIENLATGTKTITF
+559 YNTENLSSGKKTLTF
-574 NVSGLK
+574 KISGLT
-580 GDKKIKVTTGG
+580 GGKKIKVTKGG
-591 TDASQ
+591 TDGEAQ
-596 IASISPDH
+596 VD
-604 STATAESSTTQTYT
+604 SSTPTLNT
-618 VTIDANNGV
+618 VTDEKSTTETITVTLNANAGV
-627 AKNMTITIQEYDTD
+627 AKTMTITIQEYDTD
-641 GTTPLGTASVITINQ
+641 GETTIGTSTVVTINQ
-656 STGDYLWGWEIPADD
+656 VVEAWSWDIPDD
-671 TDGSFLL
+671 NTDGSFEL
-678 RQYDSSS
+678 RQFGTDSKS
-685 GTSKYWQWTTGS
+685 TTKRYWQWTTGS
-697 AGNNITI
+697 SGNNITI
-704 TTTSTRVKV
+704 NTSSTRMKV

-793 VYTLSEQPMLTET
+793 VYTLSEQPTLTET
-806 SATGNADIYVSYTTL
+806 PATGNADIYVSYTTL

-1137 YTDESSKIKAI
+1137 YTDESSKIKAM

-1297 VLGIDV
+1297 VLGFDV

-1364 YAVRWNGYN
+1364 NAVRWNGYN

-1509 PDLKIASKFIVLQN
+1509 PDLKKASKFIVLQN
-1523 HQFASDDNSGTS
+1523 HQFASDDGSGTS
-1535 IDVTPAPSPLSDEII
+1535 IDVTTMPSPLSDEII

-1558 SKTFKQ
+1558 SKTFNQ
-1564 GCLWYIQPNSDIDTE
+1564 GCLWYVQPYSDIDTE

-1586 DPPSYTDDDNGFDP
+1586 DTPSYTDDDNGFDP

-1697 PSTHAAA
+1697 PSTHVAA

-1775 TAEAWETALGS
+1775 TAEAWEAAVGS

-1979 SDKNRF
+1979 SDKDRF

-2004 TYSFLNGGSMTTP
+2004 TYSFLNGGSMTAP
-2017 DAGTPKAASVDSEGS
+2017 DAGSPVAASVESEGS

-2105 TAKINDNSTPAY
+2105 TAKINDNSTPAD

-2167 TSLAPASVEVGSGSN
+2167 TSPAPASVEVGSGSN

-2208 STISDGGCHELSG
+2208 SIISDGGCHELSG

-2244 DKYVDG
+2244 DKYVEG
-2250 TSSLVDA
+2250 TSSLVAA

-2291 PATLTTTTSSPVKFI
+2291 PATLTTTKSSPVKFI

-2320 IAKSCANQASPNTGE
+2320 IAKSCANHASPNTGE

-2352 GAWEGQVRRIYGSTQ
+2352 GTWTDQVRRIYGSTQ

-2439 YNASTGASMGGI
+2439 YDASTGASTGGI

-2491 NVTYSFDSGLPTNA
+2491 NVTYSFDTGLPTNA
-2505 GDGFVTDVTQNLWYT
+2505 GDGFVTDVNQNLWYT

-2532 YTNAWGLQAMPGR
+2532 YTNAWGLQAMAGR
-2545 DTRFTND
+2545 DTRYTND

-2562 GFKMYNRYIKKNSSK
+2562 GFKMYNRYIKKNSS
-2577 TGDDDTRM
+2577 TDGDDDTRM
-2585 MTTESIG
+2585 MTTDNATFSS
-2592 EDVNLK
+2592 EDVTGHENLK
-2598 MLKPVDST
+2598 MLKPVESDPNPANNET
-2606 PGEGEVLKG
+2606 LKG

-2641 QYFIRKAPTD
+2641 QYFIRKDPSD

-2664 FGLTPDLIQPYI
+2664 FGLTSDLIMPYV

-2685 KSEVANSTDFGG
+2685 KSDVANSTAFEITGEPG
-2697 DKHINVK
+2697 TVNVK
-2704 ELTEALKNG
+2704 DIISAIKNG
-2713 TATAAQLMEL
+2713 TADAEQLMKA
-2723 QSVVYDVNN
+2723 QKIVYNTDN
-2732 IVEFESGYYRL
+2732 IVGFSSGYYRL
-2743 HNQPGVSGINPVRY
+2743 HNQPGVSSISQVRY

-2767 TQEVGFFQKTATNAS
+2767 TQEAGFFQKTATDAS
-2782 DVESKSNTLR
+2782 DVVSKSNTLR

-2798 FKVNDGTSYEKV
+2798 FNVNNGESYEKV
-2810 TVTVAYDGE
+2810 TVTVAYDGA
-2819 TNATHNASSHVA
+2819 TNATHNATSHVS
-2831 STEAAWLAAGGMPMH
+2831 STESEWLAAGGMPMH
-2846 FYSKVGVTGTFA
+2846 FYSKVGVTGTFT
-2858 GDTNPLGSG
+2858 GETNPLGSG
-2867 NFTESYATRGEIPVP
+2867 NFTESNATRGEIPIP
-2882 ATEYDPSSIFYMSGS
+2882 ATEFDPSSIFYIDGS

-2904 STTTMS
+2904 SAATLS
-2910 TQGMNVN
+2910 TQGLKVN

-2937 VFLIHDGSA
+2937 TFLIHDGSA
-2946 PATRMYLNFDQT
+2946 PPTRMYLNFDQT
-2958 SNKYDIK
+2958 ANKYDLK
-2965 YYHESPTDDAKW
+2965 YYHESPTDDVKW
-2977 CLEPANTQGLKI
+2977 CLEPVNKQGLMI

-3015 GSKTYNAYVCT
+3015 GGKTYNAYVCT
-3026 AWDTEIIHPNKLP
+3026 EWHEQAIHP
-3039 ACTVNEINYTE
+3039 TSI
-3050 GKFVPAGTPVI
+3050 GKTITAGTPAI
-3061 IRTTDTSG
+3061 IRTKDTSG
-3069 NIKVTLPGTAS
+3069 SVKVTLPGTAS
-3080 SAESCVFTGKYLE
+3080 SATSCVFTGKYLE
-3093 QLLAD
+3093 QLLAT
-3098 PITAEDKVYTFGLP
+3098 PITAGDKVFTFGLP
-3112 ITGYDLTIDAAE
+3112 ITGYNLTIEAAG
-3124 GFTNGEINNVVEG
+3124 GFTNGEVNNVVEG
-3137 VHAYTGVG
+3137 SDPAYTSVG

-3150 TPNKEKNALSGEWT
+3150 TKNKEKSDRSGEWT
-3164 PNNRYVL
+3164 LNNRYVL
-3171 HNKIYYRASS
+3171 HNKIYYRSGSSGAS
-3181 DPGAPAMTRGI
+3181 APQLEGVQ
-3192 DFIPVIFD
+3192 FVPVIFG
-3200 DEKSIDDKE
+3200 DEEPGEEE
-3209 LMPDGSRQMTGDN
+3209 LQPDGSVQVIGDG
-3222 CIYDLQG
+3222 CIYDLLG
-3229 RKVVTMEQVQEGTW
+3229 RKVATRE
-3243 QGRLAPGIYILNGR
+3243 
-3257 KFQVR
+3257 